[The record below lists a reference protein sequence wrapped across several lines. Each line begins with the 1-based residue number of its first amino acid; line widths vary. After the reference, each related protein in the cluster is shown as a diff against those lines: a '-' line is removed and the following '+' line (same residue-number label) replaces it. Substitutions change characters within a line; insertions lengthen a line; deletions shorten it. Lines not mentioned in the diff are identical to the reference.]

1 MQAQSKKQQSLKD
14 KLKERKE
21 RRRHKTADLSG
32 LSDEEKEELLAADE
46 AEAEADKAFTD
57 AVIMSAVMDIDN
69 EAKRELMSNF
79 VREKTEISEDEKQEM
94 VDKFIAEAH
103 EIEEK
108 HRNQHEYHN
117 AVVQAKLAA
126 KKRMRE
132 EKLREEALKKEL
144 NALSAKQVFI
154 QSFI

>member
-1 MQAQSKKQQSLKD
+1 MSG
-14 KLKERKE
+14 
-21 RRRHKTADLSG
+21 G

-69 EAKRELMSNF
+69 ETKRELMSNF
-79 VREKTEISEDEKQEM
+79 VREKTEISEDEKQQM
-94 VDKFIAEAH
+94 VDKFMAEAH

-154 QSFI
+154 QSFT